1 MHNLSHM
8 MLLLYANIFIFVQKL
23 IDKISYQFMF
33 KLKIFFRRILS
44 KFSKVQLIIIA
55 VLIIICFFISDSN
68 LFARW
73 GYDREISDL
82 QKQIKYYR
90 DKTETDKRKLE
101 ELQSDKNNIEKFARE
116 NYLMKKENEE
126 VFILK

>member
-1 MHNLSHM
+1 
-8 MLLLYANIFIFVQKL
+8 
-23 IDKISYQFMF
+23 MF
-33 KLKIFFRRILS
+33 RLKILLRRILS

-82 QKQIKYYR
+82 EKQVKYYR

-101 ELQSDKNNIEKFARE
+101 ELQSDKDNIEKFARE